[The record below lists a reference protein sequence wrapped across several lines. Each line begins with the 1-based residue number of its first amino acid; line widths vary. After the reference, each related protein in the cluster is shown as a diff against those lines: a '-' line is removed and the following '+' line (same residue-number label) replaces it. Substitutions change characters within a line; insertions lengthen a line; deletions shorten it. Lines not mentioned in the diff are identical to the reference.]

1 MEGIFRLSG
10 SLSANKELKKKVDLG
25 QAPPFEEDTDVHCM
39 TSLLKQYLRELP
51 EPLLTY
57 TTFYA
62 WKEAIN
68 CTQL

>member
-1 MEGIFRLSG
+1 
-10 SLSANKELKKKVDLG
+10 
-25 QAPPFEEDTDVHCM
+25 M

-68 CTQL
+68 CMQMMCPSSY